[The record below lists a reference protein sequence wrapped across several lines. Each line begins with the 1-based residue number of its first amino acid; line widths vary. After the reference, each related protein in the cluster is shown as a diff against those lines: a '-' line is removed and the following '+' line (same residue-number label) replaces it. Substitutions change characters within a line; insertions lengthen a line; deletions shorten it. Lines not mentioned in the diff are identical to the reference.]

1 MPVVPARIHGTYES
15 MSRGK
20 AFPKKTKLTL
30 SIGEPIT
37 ADVIDKIREKGG
49 DVYQEIADFV
59 KVRVNSL

>member
-1 MPVVPARIHGTYES
+1 